1 MRFNER
7 PLRKAC
13 LGHGVIL
20 VLALMWASC
29 APKQQVAVRQPA
41 AGPPARTQAEVQAA
55 QRAAP
60 PSMDPSLIQREI
72 QRRRDALS
80 AARGRLEQ
88 SPGAG
93 ARGDQMALDS
103 WIRATEE
110 QVARL
115 EAMRKELQGLPPATD
130 ASERAK
136 RSQRMAE
143 QLLECLALAP
153 LDPPIPVT
161 EARPRVKEETR
172 VSWDI
177 LRSDYARGDCAAVL
191 QEYRAVTG
199 SHSGVAV
206 PADVQLKRALC
217 LSRSAKRR
225 EAIEVLEK
233 LLAGGDQLVDIQQ
246 IQYHVANWLFE
257 EGELDKAAQRYQSV
271 LEGGAERDRWADL
284 AKLRVEQIRLRKGE
298 GLSPQPVER
307 PREPT
312 SGASLGGT
320 SPAGSVANEKPP
332 MPRPSGPETH
342 ERPSGPAAGPA
353 PGEPPKSSAKP
364 AEPGVSSSKTT
375 ETGSQEVQLAKV
387 QEAQR
392 LLEGEKYEEA
402 IRAFQEVE
410 GTDLEPQVKKGIQE
424 AQDRYADKR
433 RREAASLVLKAH
445 GETPSGNRKALLVQ
459 ALQILQETNA
469 RYPGNKHASK
479 IEQNI
484 KDVTQQIR
492 KMDPE
497 FRP

>member
-1 MRFNER
+1 MRFKER
-7 PLRKAC
+7 PLWKSC
-13 LGHGVIL
+13 FGHGAIFA
-20 VLALMWASC
+20 LALTWASC
-29 APKQQVAVRQPA
+29 APKQQVALRQPA
-41 AGPPARTQAEVQAA
+41 AGPSVRTPAEAHAA
-55 QRAAP
+55 QRAAAP
-60 PSMDPSLIQREI
+60 AIDLSRIQGEI
-72 QRRRDALS
+72 QRRREAIS

-88 SPGAG
+88 SSGAG
-93 ARGDQMALDS
+93 GDRTALDS

-115 EAMRKELQGLPPATD
+115 EAMRKELQGLPPAPD
-130 ASERAK
+130 ASQRAK
-136 RSQRMAE
+136 RSQRVAE

-153 LDPPIPVT
+153 LEPPLPAQ
-161 EARPRVKEETR
+161 EARARVKEETR

-199 SHSGVAV
+199 NHTGVAV

-217 LSRSAKRR
+217 LSRSGKRR
-225 EAIEVLEK
+225 EAIQVLEK

-246 IQYHVANWLFE
+246 IHYHVANWLFE

-271 LEGGAERDRWADL
+271 LEGGSERDRWADL
-284 AKLRVEQIRLRKGE
+284 AKLRIEQIRLRRGE
-298 GLSPQPVER
+298 GIPRQPLER
-307 PREPT
+307 PAEPA
-312 SGASLGGT
+312 SGASVGGS
-320 SPAGSVANEKPP
+320 SPAGSIGNERPP
-332 MPRPSGPETH
+332 MSRPTGPEAR
-342 ERPSGPAAGPA
+342 ERPLGAPTGPA
-353 PGEPPKSSAKP
+353 PGEPPKPSVQPAEQGVFPSKT
-364 AEPGVSSSKTT
+364 AEPGP
-375 ETGSQEVQLAKV
+375 QEVQLAKV

-402 IRAFQEVE
+402 IRVFQEVE
-410 GTDLEPQVKKGIQE
+410 GSDLEPQVRKGIQE

-469 RYPGNKHASK
+469 RYPSNKHASK

-484 KDVTQQIR
+484 KDVIQQIR

-497 FRP
+497 FRPSL

>member
-1 MRFNER
+1 M
-7 PLRKAC
+7 A
-13 LGHGVIL
+13 LG
-20 VLALMWASC
+20 LMWASC

-41 AGPPARTQAEVQAA
+41 AGPPGRPPAEVQAA

-60 PSMDPSLIQREI
+60 ASVDPSVIQREI

-80 AARGRLEQ
+80 TAKGRLEQ
-88 SPGAG
+88 SSGSAG
-93 ARGDQMALDS
+93 KGEQMALDS

-115 EAMRKELQGLPPATD
+115 EAMRKELQALPPATD

-136 RSQRMAE
+136 RSQRLAE

-153 LDPPIPVT
+153 LDPPMPAP
-161 EARPRVKEETR
+161 EARPRLKEETR

-199 SHSGVAV
+199 AHSGVAV
-206 PADVQLKRALC
+206 PADVQMKRALC
-217 LSRSAKRR
+217 LSRSGKRR
-225 EAIEVLEK
+225 EAIQVLEK
-233 LLAGGDQLVDIQQ
+233 MLAGEDQLVDVQQ
-246 IQYHVANWLFE
+246 AQYHVANWLFE
-257 EGELDKAAQRYQSV
+257 EGELEKAAQRYQSV

-284 AKLRVEQIRLRKGE
+284 AKLRIEQIRLRKGE
-298 GLSPQPVER
+298 GIPPQPAGR
-307 PREPT
+307 PMEPT
-312 SGASLGGT
+312 AVAPVGGS
-320 SPAGSVANEKPP
+320 SPEGGVGNEKRP
-332 MPRPSGPETH
+332 MPRPPVPGAQ
-342 ERPSGPAAGPA
+342 ERPPGAPPGPAQ
-353 PGEPPKSSAKP
+353 GEPPKPSVQP
-364 AEPGVSSSKTT
+364 AEPAASPSKGT
-375 ETGSQEVQLAKV
+375 EPGFQEVQLAKV

-392 LLEGEKYEEA
+392 LLEGERYEEA

-410 GTDLEPQVKKGIQE
+410 GADLEPQVKKGIQE
-424 AQDRYADKR
+424 AQDRYAEKR

-469 RYPGNKHASK
+469 RYPNNKHAAK

-492 KMDPE
+492 KMDPD
-497 FRP
+497 FGQ